1 MYHAPVAFPQH
12 FLVELCQHG
21 SGGNYMDED
30 LKDSLRGLQDHL
42 TSLVVQL
49 EETVMREMKLLRE
62 EIAAAI
68 EKGRKK

>member
-1 MYHAPVAFPQH
+1 
-12 FLVELCQHG
+12 
-21 SGGNYMDED
+21 MDED